1 MGVITRIG
9 DAHLGGFGSPECWK
23 IEIPVSGTYQDHKG
37 ITQNF
42 VNAILHNEPLI
53 APGEEGIKG
62 LMLSNAMLLSTWTDN
77 WVDLPID
84 EDLFYEQLQKRIE
97 SSTYQKEAVT
107 K

>member
-1 MGVITRIG
+1 MRNWT
-9 DAHLGGFGSPECWK
+9 
-23 IEIPVSGTYQDHKG
+23 
-37 ITQNF
+37 
-42 VNAILHNEPLI
+42 NAILHGEELI

-84 EDLFYEQLQKRIE
+84 EELYYTQLQERIE
-97 SSTYQKEAVT
+97 NSRYRKG